1 MPSQHKRRVW
11 QVILLMLRLTL
22 PVASDIVSPR
32 FRGPGSPF
40 SQVNVVTSVLL
51 PHPYQQQSLLPPV
64 ARKLSVVVPAYN
76 EEAVIGET
84 HRRLSAACQHAVGDD
99 FEIIY
104 VDDGSKDATWQHLQ
118 RLADADQ
125 RVVAVT
131 LSRNF
136 GHQLALTAGLS
147 LVRGEWVMCIDADL
161 QDPPELLSQMIERLE
176 QGADVVY
183 GQRESRAGESAF
195 KLGTAAAFYRVLRR
209 LTDVDIP
216 ADTGDFR
223 LMRREVVEALLAM
236 PEQHRFVRG
245 LVSWV
250 GFRQQALLYARQE
263 RFAGETKYPLKKML
277 RLAAD
282 AITGFS
288 TLPLKFAI
296 WMAMASLAI
305 ALSVG
310 TYAVAEWLL
319 GNTVPGWTS
328 MVVVVSF
335 LSSAQLLCLGILG
348 SYIGRLFMESK
359 RRPLAIVREVRTG
372 SPETKTAASAHDLR

>member
-1 MPSQHKRRVW
+1 M
-11 QVILLMLRLTL
+11 
-22 PVASDIVSPR
+22 
-32 FRGPGSPF
+32 
-40 SQVNVVTSVLL
+40 TSVLL
-51 PHPYQQQSLLPPV
+51 PAPYQQQALLPPMT
-64 ARKLSVVVPAYN
+64 RKLSVVVPAYN
-76 EEAVIGET
+76 EEAVIEET
-84 HRRLSAACQHAVGDD
+84 HRRIAAACEQAAGDA
-99 FEIIY
+99 FEVIY
-104 VDDGSKDATWQHLQ
+104 VDDGSVDSTWTKLQ
-118 RLADADQ
+118 QLADQDSH
-125 RVVAVT
+125 VVAVT

-147 LVRGEWVMCIDADL
+147 LVRGELVMCIDADL
-161 QDPPELLSQMIERLE
+161 QDPPELMGAMIAAIE

-195 KLGTAAAFYRVLRR
+195 KLGTAAAFYRILRR

-223 LMRREVVEALLAM
+223 LMRREVVEALLSM

-250 GFRQQALLYARQE
+250 GFRQQALRYARQE

-277 RLAAD
+277 KLAAD

-288 TLPLKFAI
+288 TLPLKMAT
-296 WMAMASLAI
+296 WLAMASLAI

-310 TYAVAEWLL
+310 AYAVAEWLL

-359 RRPLAIVREVRTG
+359 RRPLAIVREVKCIAQER
-372 SPETKTAASAHDLR
+372 L